1 MILVAQDQG
10 MTEARSIVGD
20 CDMTLY
26 QIVELL
32 IRQREAMILHAQ
44 STGAST
50 TSIKPGV
57 VQGGSMTG
65 LAQACR
71 LLLAKQDA
79 AKGWTP
85 LHHAFKT
92 RNIELVCC
100 ILGFIK

>member
-1 MILVAQDQG
+1 
-10 MTEARSIVGD
+10 MTEARSIVGH

-32 IRQREAMILHAQ
+32 IRQREAMALHAQ

-50 TSIKPGV
+50 TSIKPSV
-57 VQGGSMTG
+57 VQGGSAAG

-71 LLLAKQDA
+71 LLLTKQDA
-79 AKGWTP
+79 VKGWTP
-85 LHHAFKT
+85 LHHAFKNG
-92 RNIELVCC
+92 NIELVLC